1 MNSGSTRDGS
11 ARDEYRAAV
20 EQQRVDEAQQAE
32 EEQAQQARQ
41 EIPGG
46 SRQEVITLILSAVM
60 IIGLVLCTFLWM

>member
-1 MNSGSTRDGS
+1 MNSGSTRDDS

-32 EEQAQQARQ
+32 EEQAQQ

>member
-1 MNSGSTRDGS
+1 MNSGSTRDDS
-11 ARDEYRAAV
+11 TRDEYRAAV
-20 EQQRVDEAQQAE
+20 DQQRAEEAQQAE
-32 EEQAQQARQ
+32 EARQAQQ